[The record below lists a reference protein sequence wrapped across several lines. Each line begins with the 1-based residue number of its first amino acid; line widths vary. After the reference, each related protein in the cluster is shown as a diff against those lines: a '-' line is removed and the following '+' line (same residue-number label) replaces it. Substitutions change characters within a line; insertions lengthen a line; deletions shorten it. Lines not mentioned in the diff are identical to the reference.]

1 MVSCLLLP
9 FLTSNAHR
17 RILLCTPVGR
27 IKKWWYICVY
37 ISNIHV
43 LFLSLLPCAVLKNIG
58 PGGLKTAMSL
68 LFSVNLLFTYA
79 IMLAPPR
86 EYLERWIF
94 KRPRVRRR
102 VSSKALFSHNPISS
116 GGGNGNAT
124 TGTTNSTTDA
134 GIQQQGGEVKVPW
147 WSERRSRRWRKNL
160 FRAMLVLFTFGTWP
174 GHKRGEVLGMFER
187 DASTASE
194 NKKECSSDL
203 LCHSGH

>member
-1 MVSCLLLP
+1 MS
-9 FLTSNAHR
+9 
-17 RILLCTPVGR
+17 
-27 IKKWWYICVY
+27 
-37 ISNIHV
+37 
-43 LFLSLLPCAVLKNIG
+43 PCSFSAVLKNIG

-102 VSSKALFSHNPISS
+102 VSSKALFSHNVTSS
-116 GGGNGNAT
+116 GGGNGNTT

-134 GIQQQGGEVKVPW
+134 VNQQQGGEVKVPW

-174 GHKRGEVLGMFER
+174 GHKRGVCLECLREMLPQLQRIERNLVEISCVLAGMDISAGLKSVFLLVFSCVC
-187 DASTASE
+187 DQAWHWVWV
-194 NKKECSSDL
+194 SSA
-203 LCHSGH
+203 C